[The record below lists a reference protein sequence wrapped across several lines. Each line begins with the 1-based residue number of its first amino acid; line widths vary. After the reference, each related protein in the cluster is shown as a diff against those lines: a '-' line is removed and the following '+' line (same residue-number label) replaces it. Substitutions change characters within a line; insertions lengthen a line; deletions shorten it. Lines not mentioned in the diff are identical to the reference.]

1 MVALK
6 DNFGFLK
13 SDRRKEEVYFHYS
26 HVVFLEDQTDWNDDY
41 TLAEGQDMEFLV
53 VIEPDDGNAT
63 NGAGGGTASSG
74 GERWK
79 KCSARKVQFLEKGTV
94 VFHQHYYYYYQT
106 QPRRNIRTILF
117 LSTTT
122 TTTTITTT
130 TITKTTIHT
139 ALNLF
144 YQTASVLS
152 YGASTV
158 SNATS

>member
-53 VIEPDDGNAT
+53 VTEPDDGNAT

-79 KCSARKVQFLEKGTV
+79 NAVPEKYNSWKKVPWSFI
-94 VFHQHYYYYYQT
+94 
-106 QPRRNIRTILF
+106 N
-117 LSTTT
+117 TTT
-122 TTTTITTT
+122 TATTKHSPDGTF
-130 TITKTTIHT
+130 
-139 ALNLF
+139 APSSS
-144 YQTASVLS
+144 YQQPPQQPPSQQPQSQKPLS
-152 YGASTV
+152 IPL
-158 SNATS
+158 